1 MTVSLITGGT
11 RGLGRETARRLIGLG
26 HTVNVGGRDE
36 GRGRAAA
43 DELGAHFLPLDV
55 TDDASVAAAAADV
68 TRREGRLDVLVNGA
82 GAFEGMRGADE
93 VTAAVMRQVFE
104 TNVFGAVRMTHA
116 FLPLLAVS
124 EAPVIVNVSSAFGSF
139 GTVTDPGRP
148 EARILLPVYASSR
161 AALNM
166 LTVQYAKA
174 LPGLR
179 VNAAEPGLTGT
190 DPYGS
195 GSGTV
200 EEGAEVIVRLAT
212 LGPDGPTGTFSGPD
226 GPLPW

>member
-11 RGLGRETARRLIGLG
+11 RGLGRETARRLAGLG
-26 HTVNVGGRDE
+26 HTVHVGGRDE

-43 DELGAHFLPLDV
+43 DGIGAHFLPLDV
-55 TDDASVAAAAADV
+55 TDDASVAAAAAEF
-68 TRREGRLDVLVNGA
+68 TRREGRLDVLVNCA
-82 GAFEGMRGADE
+82 GAFEGMRGAEE
-93 VTAAVMRQVFE
+93 VTADVMRHVFE
-104 TNVFGAVRMTHA
+104 TNVFGVVRMTHA

-124 EAPVIVNVSSAFGSF
+124 EAPVVVNVSSAFGSF
-139 GTVTDPGRP
+139 GMVTDAGRP
-148 EARILLPVYASSR
+148 EAAILLPVYASSK

-190 DPYGS
+190 DPYGR

-200 EEGAEVIVRLAT
+200 EEAAEVIVRLAT

-226 GPLPW
+226 GALPW